1 MPLLLCKKNR
11 GMLILAALAAGT
23 FTVSAVSAQSTQDAT
38 TQTKKPSH
46 KSTSGASATHAPKN
60 SATKSSTT
68 KKSTKATTEKSS
80 SRRKSK
86 KVKGQAAPTPE
97 RISEIQDALAKKGAF
112 DGRPSGKW
120 DDSTVDAMKKFQVS
134 NGINPTGK
142 LDALTLQKLGL
153 GSETAGLAAP
163 TPPPNSANRLR
174 NQSSSPAEPPAEP
187 SN

>member
-23 FTVSAVSAQSTQDAT
+23 FTVSAISAQGTQDTT

-46 KSTSGASATHAPKN
+46 KSTSGATATHTSKN
-60 SATKSSTT
+60 STT
-68 KKSTKATTEKSS
+68 KKPTKATAEKSS
-80 SRRKSK
+80 SRAKSK
-86 KVKGQAAPTPE
+86 KVKGQTAPAPE

-112 DGRPSGKW
+112 DGTPSGKW
-120 DDSTVDAMKKFQVS
+120 DDSTVDAMKKFQAA
-134 NGINPTGK
+134 NGINPSGK